1 MKQPVVDCHHHLQ
14 RRARY
19 AAAFPPAVGS
29 QLDRDFTEDDL
40 RPLLAE
46 CGIDKTVL
54 VQLVSDIGE
63 TEDCLDV
70 QARVDY
76 VAGVVGWIPLA
87 DPAECE
93 SALDRLFGRAGKLV
107 GVRHLIAYEPDPKW
121 LLRPGV
127 LESLRILAK
136 AGLVFEGIPVNDVQF
151 ESLLA
156 MACRLPEL
164 KVVLNHMGNPPVPEK
179 GWEPWATL
187 IAKAAELPNMSVKLS
202 AGLAL
207 VARWKWST
215 EQLRRY
221 ADHVVDRFG
230 PNRVMA
236 GSNWPVILLGA
247 DFAESWR
254 GLEELIA
261 GLSEAEQ
268 GEILGGTARRIFSL

>member
-1 MKQPVVDCHHHLQ
+1 MNRTVVDCHHHFQ

-19 AAAFPPAVGS
+19 AAALPPAAGDR
-29 QLDRDFTEDDL
+29 LDRDFTEDDL

-70 QARVDY
+70 QARGDY

-87 DPAECE
+87 DTAECE
-93 SALDRLFGRAGKLV
+93 RALDRLSRRAGKLV

-121 LLRPGV
+121 LLQPPV
-127 LESLRILAK
+127 LESLRVVAK
-136 AGLVFEGIPVNDVQF
+136 SGLVFEGIPVNEAQF

-156 MACRLPEL
+156 MARQLPDL
-164 KVVLNHMGNPPVPEK
+164 KVILNHMGNPPVPEK
-179 GWEPWATL
+179 GWEPWATQ
-187 IAKAAELPNMSVKLS
+187 ITRAAELPNISVKFS

-207 VARWKWST
+207 VVRWKWST
-215 EQLRRY
+215 GQLRRY
-221 ADHVVDRFG
+221 ADHVIERFG
-230 PNRVMA
+230 PDRMMA

-247 DFAESWR
+247 SFAEAWR
-254 GLEELIA
+254 GLEALIA
-261 GLSEAEQ
+261 SLSEAER
-268 GEILGGTARRIFSL
+268 GAILGGTAQRIFGF